1 MPFSPSNPLSFA
13 LAWGVPNSVTLL
25 LGALAILCLALV
37 VGRGRR
43 KPGFNPA
50 DYRAKALLS
59 PWEVKALAEIQA
71 DLPRGY
77 HDCPQVRLA
86 DAVQIVQRDPALRR
100 AALNRVAKKSVDFAI
115 IDGQG
120 RIALVVELD
129 DRSHDRSDRR
139 DRDELVDAVLG
150 RCAIPIKHIKPGQ
163 RVSVRTH
170 LREPTMASLATR

>member
-1 MPFSPSNPLSFA
+1 MMPVSSLHPMAVAVVLGMAA
-13 LAWGVPNSVTLL
+13 LV
-25 LGALAILCLALV
+25 CLAVLN
-37 VGRGRR
+37 GRGRR
-43 KPGFNPA
+43 KPGFDPA

-59 PWEVKALAEIQA
+59 SWEVKALAEIQA

-77 HDCPQVRLA
+77 HVCPQVRLA

-120 RIALVVELD
+120 RIVLVVELD

-139 DRDELVDAVLG
+139 GRDELVDAVLG

-163 RVSVRTH
+163 RVSVCTH
-170 LREPTMASLATR
+170 LREPAVASLATR

>member
-1 MPFSPSNPLSFA
+1 MMPFSSSNPLSFA
-13 LAWGVPNSVTLL
+13 SAWGVPTSVTLL
-25 LGALAILCLALV
+25 LGALLILCLALV

-43 KPGFNPA
+43 KPGFDPA

-77 HDCPQVRLA
+77 HVCPQVRLA

-120 RIALVVELD
+120 RIVLVSNSTTAAMTD
-129 DRSHDRSDRR
+129 
-139 DRDELVDAVLG
+139 
-150 RCAIPIKHIKPGQ
+150 
-163 RVSVRTH
+163 
-170 LREPTMASLATR
+170 PTGVAGTSWSMPSLAAAPFPSSTSSRASA

>member
-13 LAWGVPNSVTLL
+13 SAWGMPTSVTLL
-25 LGALAILCLALV
+25 LGACVLLCLALV
-37 VGRGRR
+37 AGRGRR
-43 KPGFNPA
+43 KSGSDPA

-59 PWEVKALAEIQA
+59 PWEVKAFAEIRA
-71 DLPRGY
+71 DLPPGY
-77 HDCPQVRLA
+77 YVCPQVRLA

-100 AALNRVAKKSVDFAI
+100 GALNRVASKSVDFMI

-120 RIALVVELD
+120 RIALVIELD

-170 LREPTMASLATR
+170 LRELAMTSLASR